1 MYKRRIKIFL
11 AVIALALTGLG
22 ARLGHLQIIQGQK
35 YLASAEQYLRRPEL
49 LPAMRGQMLDRKGRI
64 LAVDEPC
71 FDLCLDYRFM
81 TADEKW
87 ISRDRRRAAKAARLP
102 RDARWI
108 SARQRRIAE
117 TENLTGEQ
125 AEFVFRN
132 RWKRTWKVARRAAAE
147 HDVDLTQAI
156 ERIVGRIERMSR
168 GGLKDIAEFYQFHP
182 IVRGLGEKE
191 AGAIKAELAGTV
203 GMEVRPSHKRVYPRK
218 NTACHVVGFTGQVNE
233 KEMAR
238 RNRSRFEPDWL
249 TWQRE
254 NYRGGD
260 MIGKSG
266 VEKMCESILRGQ
278 RGYRIY
284 RAKELVEDVPARPGA
299 DVHLT
304 IDAELQDK
312 LAEAFVAR
320 HDNGTGA
327 IVVLDV
333 QGGEVLALVSIPTY
347 DLNRYRSDFKE
358 LIEARTLLPLRH
370 RAVVQACA
378 PGSTVKPVAALAA
391 LAARKIAL
399 GTKFDCKG
407 GYMFENVRDRWRC
420 WSARKGF
427 GHGLQDV
434 VEGLRHS
441 CNVYFYHVG
450 QSMGPHEL
458 CEWYRLFGFG
468 VLPGTGLPEER
479 AGRVPTDEWMRRHTG
494 DHRALSIGDARLM
507 AIGQGAFSATPLQVA
522 NAMATIA
529 RGGRFLSPALT
540 LEGGPT
546 RVRRYMPMSDRHVNA
561 VHKGMRDVVHQPDGT
576 AHKVLMKHGLG
587 SLGLEFCG
595 KTGTA
600 TVPPQRVDSDGDG
613 RITSRDRVVRT
624 GNVAWF
630 AGFAP
635 YGDPQIAFAVMV
647 EYVEGGGGDNA
658 GPIALDVVRTC
669 KRLGYIR

>member
-1 MYKRRIKIFL
+1 MYKRRIKVFL
-11 AVIALALTGLG
+11 AMIALALTGLA
-22 ARLGHLQIIQGQK
+22 ARLGYLQIVQAQK
-35 YLASAEQYLRRPEL
+35 LLDGAEQYLRRPEL
-49 LPAMRGQMLDRKGRI
+49 LPAMRGQILDRKGRI
-64 LAVDEPC
+64 LAIDEPC

-87 ISRDRRRAAKAARLP
+87 ISRDMREAGGVARLP
-102 RDARWI
+102 REARWI
-108 SARQRRIAE
+108 SRRQRRIAE
-117 TENLTGEQ
+117 TENLTAEQ
-125 AEFVFRN
+125 AEFVFRR
-132 RWKRTWKVARRAAAE
+132 RWRRTWALARRVAAE

-156 ERIVGRIERMSR
+156 ARIVGRIERMSR
-168 GGLKDIAEFYQFHP
+168 GGRKDIAEFYQFHP
-182 IVRGLGEKE
+182 IVRGLGEDD
-191 AGAIKAELAGTV
+191 AGKIRAELAGTV
-203 GMEVRPSHKRVYPRK
+203 GMRVRPSHRRVYPRK
-218 NTACHVVGFTGQVNE
+218 DTACHVIGLTGQVNE
-233 KEMAR
+233 KEMAE
-238 RNRSRFEPDWL
+238 RNRVRFEPDWL
-249 TWQRE
+249 SWQRE

-266 VEKMCESILRGQ
+266 VEKMCESILRGR

-284 RAKELVEDVPARPGA
+284 RASELVEDVQARPGG

-304 IDAELQDK
+304 LDAELQEA
-312 LAEAFVAR
+312 LAGSFVAR
-320 HDNGTGA
+320 HKKGTGA
-327 IVVLDV
+327 VVVLDV
-333 QGGEVLALVSIPTY
+333 PSGEVLALVSIPTY

-358 LIEARTLLPLRH
+358 LIRATTLLPLRH
-370 RAVVQACA
+370 RAVTQTYA
-378 PGSTVKPVAALAA
+378 PGSTAKPVAE
-391 LAARKIAL
+391 IAL

-427 GHGLQDV
+427 GHGPQDV

-468 VLPGTGLPEER
+468 ALPGTGLPEER
-479 AGRVPTDEWMRRHTG
+479 AGRVPSDEWMRRRTG
-494 DHRALSIGDARLM
+494 DRRALSIGDARLM

-529 RGGRFLSPALT
+529 REGRFLSPVLT
-540 LEGGPT
+540 LEGGPD
-546 RVRRYMPMSDRHVNA
+546 RVRRYMPMSDRHVYA
-561 VHKGMRDVVHQPDGT
+561 VHKGMRDVVHHPDGT
-576 AHKVLMKHGLG
+576 AHKILMKLGLG

-624 GNVAWF
+624 GDVAWF

-635 YGDPQIAFAVMV
+635 YGNPQVAFAIMV
-647 EYVEGGGGDNA
+647 EYVEGGGGANA
-658 GPIALDVVRTC
+658 GPVALDVVRTC
-669 KRLGYIR
+669 KRLGYIP